1 MKFPTLLGFLTLGA
15 IPLAT
20 ALGSNDAA
28 EIASGSMPIYG
39 DDTASVAFRRAMDP
53 SAARSRYTGFNQS
66 TEVLKKGSIRRHGAK
81 ALVSD
86 ILFERDVPMKLRDGT
101 TIYTDVFRPVGN
113 YPVPAIIA
121 WSPYG
126 KEVGG
131 QWLDDVT
138 DRSGVPL
145 SEVSELQK
153 FEGPD
158 PAYWVAQGYAVLNP
172 DARGAGSSEG
182 NITFWGRQLAEDGYD
197 FVEWTAEQPWCTGK
211 VSMSGN
217 SWLAVSQWFIAAEQ
231 PPHLAAIAP
240 WEGLTDMFRD
250 SSNRGGIAAAA
261 FNEEII
267 TTFSGPNWIEDV
279 PRMTVNQQLMNHYW
293 QDKIVRLDRIKVPA
307 YIVASYTN
315 AVHTHGSFEAFRRIQ
330 SQEKWLRVHN
340 TSEWPDYYETAHV
353 HDLNRFF
360 DHYLKEEKHNGWK
373 QTPSVRLAILDP
385 GHQDELNRPQSE
397 WPVSGLETRS
407 LYLQANGS
415 LDTQAP
421 ASAAT
426 VGYKVGGTSSNLTW
440 PLPFEEVTELIGYT
454 KLRLWVQADGS
465 DDMELAITLEKT
477 DANGDSYIVT
487 GGSETSDIVSSTGYL
502 RVSARHLDEAQ
513 STPLEP
519 YQTFDREQPLSVN
532 EIVPVEISLWSIGLR
547 FHPGEHLR
555 LTVAANTVV
564 RSDTESGFGISAVPV
579 PAAGGTFPAASNTT
593 LKVLGG
599 SSKLPDNIAAQRVA
613 TPTSRNNG
621 THLFHV
627 GGQYD
632 SYLLVPLNVTS
643 SVDDS
648 VPL

>member
-1 MKFPTLLGFLTLGA
+1 MKLPTILGFLAVGA

-20 ALGSNDAA
+20 ALEPNDAA
-28 EIASGSMPIYG
+28 TIASGKMPIYG
-39 DDTASVAFRRAMDP
+39 DDTASVTFRRAMNP

-101 TIYTDVFRPVGN
+101 TIYTDVFRPIGSH
-113 YPVPAIIA
+113 PVPAIIA

-197 FVEWTAEQPWCTGK
+197 FVEWTAEQPWCTSK
-211 VSMSGN
+211 VALSGN

-267 TTFSGPNWIEDV
+267 TTFSGLNWIEDV

-293 QDKIVRLDRIKVPA
+293 QDKIARLERIKVPA
-307 YIVASYTN
+307 YVVASYTN
-315 AVHTHGSFEAFRRIQ
+315 AVHTRGTFEAFRRIQ

-353 HDLNRFF
+353 LDLNRFF

-397 WPVSGLETRS
+397 WPVAGLETRS
-407 LYLQANGS
+407 LYLQTNGS
-415 LDTQAP
+415 LDTQSP

-440 PLPFEEVTELIGYT
+440 SFPFDEVTELIGYT

-477 DANGDSYIVT
+477 DANGNSYIVT
-487 GGSETSDIVSSTGYL
+487 GGSETSNIVSSTGYL
-502 RVSARHLDEAQ
+502 RVSARHLDEAR

-519 YQTFDREQPLSVN
+519 YQTFDREELLSGSD
-532 EIVPVEISLWSIGLR
+532 IVPVEIGLWPIGLR

-564 RSDTESGFGISAVPV
+564 PSDTESGFGVAAVPV
-579 PAAGGTFPAASNTT
+579 PAAGGTFPAASNAT

-599 SSKLPDNIAAQRVA
+599 SSKLPDPVAAQRVA
-613 TPTSRNNG
+613 TPASRNNG
-621 THLFHV
+621 THLFHL
-627 GGQYD
+627 GAQYD

-643 SVDDS
+643 
-648 VPL
+648 